1 VSDSPES
8 NQTRSDL
15 REAALAAFALGDRL
29 SFRLLEQAKKI
40 AAADSTVLIEGESG
54 TGKDL
59 LASLLHYL
67 GSRPEQPLIKIDC
80 ASLPHELLESELFG
94 YERGAFT
101 GATQMK
107 HGRMELANR
116 GTVVLDEISAL
127 SLPMQAKPLRVIEE
141 RKFDRLGGSKSVDMK
156 ARLIALSNISL
167 EEAVARGSFRE
178 DLFYRLNVVPIKI
191 APLRERP
198 NDIRPIA
205 NKLLSAIAENS
216 HRPQLRLAAS
226 AFQVLE
232 AYSFPG
238 NVRELRNIL
247 ERAVVNSSSLSS
259 GSISDPTISAEDLP
273 ANLRNGSGI
282 AASKPSLEE
291 LERNYIAE
299 ILDFTRG
306 KKSKAA
312 EILGI
317 SRKTLLEKRKK
328 YRL

>member
-1 VSDSPES
+1 VPESPES
-8 NQTRSDL
+8 NQTRADL
-15 REAALAAFALGDRL
+15 REAALAAFALGDNV
-29 SFRLLEQAKKI
+29 SIRLLEQAKKI
-40 AAADSTVLIEGESG
+40 AASESTVLIEGESG

-67 GSRPEQPLIKIDC
+67 GPRPEQPLIKIDC

-107 HGRMELANR
+107 HGRMELAGR
-116 GTVVLDEISAL
+116 GTVVLDEISSL
-127 SLPMQAKPLRVIEE
+127 SLAMQAKLLRVIEE
-141 RKFDRLGGSKSVDMK
+141 RKFDRLGGTKSVEMK
-156 ARLIALSNISL
+156 ARIVALSNVSL
-167 EEAVARGSFRE
+167 EDAVARGSFRE

-191 APLRERP
+191 APLRDRP
-198 NDIRPIA
+198 ADIRPIA

-216 HRPQLRLAAS
+216 RRPQLRLAAS
-226 AFQVLE
+226 AYQVLE
-232 AYSFPG
+232 AYTFPG

-247 ERAVVNSSSLSS
+247 ERAVVNSSGAL
-259 GSISDPTISAEDLP
+259 ISAEDLP
-273 ANLRNGSGI
+273 ANLRNGSGP
-282 AASKPSLEE
+282 ASGKPSLEE

-317 SRKTLLEKRKK
+317 TRKTLLEKRKK
-328 YRL
+328 YKL